1 MTEQSNGS
9 PSPRT
14 ISLLIAVA
22 VAAMISVFA
31 SMATSLAIR
40 DLQASQ
46 HQVIDQLKALQADMK
61 RLSDEVAA
69 LNAASARPQVSPLS
83 APPRRRNVAL
93 DSLRRPFLWPWET
106 RWCAFGLRAWV
117 RVDPG
122 RKWEMQLPRPVRAP
136 SPCCR
141 E

>member
-9 PSPRT
+9 LSPRT

-46 HQVIDQLKALQADMK
+46 HQVIDQLKALQEAVSSDRADMK

-69 LNAASARPQVSPLS
+69 LNAKLQQISPPAGS
-83 APPRRRNVAL
+83 APVSTGQKR
-93 DSLRRPFLWPWET
+93 
-106 RWCAFGLRAWV
+106 GV
-117 RVDPG
+117 R
-122 RKWEMQLPRPVRAP
+122 
-136 SPCCR
+136 
-141 E
+141 

>member
-1 MTEQSNGS
+1 MTEQSNGHL
-9 PSPRT
+9 SPRT

-46 HQVIDQLKALQADMK
+46 HQVIDQLKALQEAVSSDRADMK
-61 RLSDEVAA
+61 RLSDEIAA

-83 APPRRRNVAL
+83 APP
-93 DSLRRPFLWPWET
+93 P
-106 RWCAFGLRAWV
+106 
-117 RVDPG
+117 
-122 RKWEMQLPRPVRAP
+122 AP
-136 SPCCR
+136 TAQKR
-141 E
+141 GAR

>member
-9 PSPRT
+9 LSPRT

-46 HQVIDQLKALQADMK
+46 HQVIDQLKALQEAISSDRADMK

-83 APPRRRNVAL
+83 APP
-93 DSLRRPFLWPWET
+93 P
-106 RWCAFGLRAWV
+106 
-117 RVDPG
+117 
-122 RKWEMQLPRPVRAP
+122 AP
-136 SPCCR
+136 TAQKR
-141 E
+141 GAR

>member
-9 PSPRT
+9 LSPRT
-14 ISLLIAVA
+14 IWLLIAVA

-46 HQVIDQLKALQADMK
+46 HQVIDQLKALQEAVSSDRADMK
-61 RLSDEVAA
+61 RLSDEIAA

-83 APPRRRNVAL
+83 APP
-93 DSLRRPFLWPWET
+93 P
-106 RWCAFGLRAWV
+106 
-117 RVDPG
+117 
-122 RKWEMQLPRPVRAP
+122 AP
-136 SPCCR
+136 TAQKR
-141 E
+141 GAR

>member
-9 PSPRT
+9 LSPRT

-46 HQVIDQLKALQADMK
+46 HQVIDQLKALQEAISSDRADMK
-61 RLSDEVAA
+61 RLSDEVGAI
-69 LNAASARPQVSPLS
+69 NAASARPQVSPLS
-83 APPRRRNVAL
+83 APP
-93 DSLRRPFLWPWET
+93 P
-106 RWCAFGLRAWV
+106 
-117 RVDPG
+117 
-122 RKWEMQLPRPVRAP
+122 AP
-136 SPCCR
+136 TAQKR
-141 E
+141 GAR